1 MDRQEGYYWVK
12 YCKIFQIAQWF
23 KGFWFII
30 GDNKGKKD
38 SDFEHINEV
47 RIKFPGEIPDQ
58 IMTKIKLDSEEFLRP
73 VITYMLREYG
83 VDYDYVVKHP
93 KINGVL

>member
-47 RIKFPGEIPDQ
+47 RIKFPGEIPD
-58 IMTKIKLDSEEFLRP
+58 
-73 VITYMLREYG
+73 
-83 VDYDYVVKHP
+83 
-93 KINGVL
+93 